1 MSRYLS
7 VATLAICTL
16 GFVAQ
21 TAQANN
27 GWDGRRVVS
36 RQRPNDL
43 FYDYYVGPQPSGAAA
58 GMYVSPQPVPPAM
71 GHTYTTYQPFMPHEY
86 MYQHHRSYWTHNP
99 GNGWTRTKVRYHA
112 GGNKLQAASF
122 GLWDDTF
129 WGHLKNPNIFNHM
142 DRLQAFDY

>member
-1 MSRYLS
+1 
-7 VATLAICTL
+7 
-16 GFVAQ
+16 
-21 TAQANN
+21 
-27 GWDGRRVVS
+27 
-36 RQRPNDL
+36 
-43 FYDYYVGPQPSGAAA
+43 
-58 GMYVSPQPVPPAM
+58 M

-112 GGNKLQAASF
+112 GGNKLQAAAF

-129 WGHLKNPNIFNHM
+129 WGHLQHPNIFNQV